1 MLAQFRDTM
10 DYVLTKNPRLKEN
23 IKGAKEMIAK
33 STTEYELIHQQRLIT
48 GVCMPKA
55 SYLYIDISESIKRIA
70 RGLAEFSE
78 KV

>member
-1 MLAQFRDTM
+1 
-10 DYVLTKNPRLKEN
+10 
-23 IKGAKEMIAK
+23 
-33 STTEYELIHQQRLIT
+33 LIHQQRLIA

-55 SYLYIDISESIKRIA
+55 SYLYIDISESIKRIS